1 MNLLANLSQGV
12 LGYGVKL
19 IPEIELNW
27 IGQIIRWLIEGI
39 GIIGVGIIV
48 FTLILKTIVLP
59 LDIYSRIKTKKQ
71 SLVME
76 KMRPQMEKLQKQYAN
91 DKQLYQQK
99 VMELQKKSG
108 YSVFGACLP
117 MIVSLVIFIVVF
129 QNFSAYSQY
138 ATLESYNNMVRSYNS
153 VVVNYEID
161 EEEGTGFL
169 QRVTFEDGTY
179 DYRVDFSAF
188 TDYYKQAEEKDGSL
202 TEEAVYSE
210 LMATYK
216 EETGTVIADGVEN
229 SDDATIREAV
239 RLTLVSYY
247 IDDYAAQKVAEDYE
261 AAHESASG
269 NHFLW
274 VRNIWYPDSMLSRE
288 IPDFSGFRSSIQS
301 SVSIDDSYEESYN
314 KVTAALSQQKEN
326 YNGYFMLIILSIGVM
341 LLQQFIAMRSNK
353 ATNELSSVDGS
364 AQRTTKWMMILMP
377 IMYGVFAF
385 MYSSAFSIYMIT
397 NTTYSIITTLIINKS
412 MNVWFAR
419 KEEQAEHQ
427 RMRKGK

>member
-108 YSVFGACLP
+108 SSVFGACLP

-188 TDYYKQAEEKDGSL
+188 ADYYKQAEEKDGSL

-301 SVSIDDSYEESYN
+301 SISIDDSYEESYN

-326 YNGYFMLIILSIGVM
+326 YNGYFVLIILSIGVM

-397 NTTYSIITTLIINKS
+397 NTTYSIITTLIINK
-412 MNVWFAR
+412 R